1 MITVKLDTFS
11 SILIVLGTK
20 FLGIAISLAITL
32 SFFQTSITFVES
44 EQLQYN
50 SIINTV
56 SSAYKLE
63 NLLSNTQQALV
74 HFINVLFNILQ
85 TSLSVPNTTGF
96 DMLKSTIAL
105 FVVIDPIGTVPLF
118 IALTEKMGIEERK
131 AVSKTAIITSGVLLV
146 VFAVA
151 GTQILT
157 IFGITIYSFMI
168 AGGILLFIVAI
179 ELLTH
184 GIWRFGSSGD
194 TITGESGVV
203 PLAFPLLAGPGA
215 ITSVIIS
222 FQTTGL
228 IVTILSIT
236 IVIGI
241 TYVILQSI
249 NSIYRLLGKR
259 GSMIITRVFAVFIAA
274 IAVQYIIEGVK
285 RLFI

>member
-1 MITVKLDTFS
+1 LGIKFIRLSIFGIALLLSITSSLGKSNDTLAKAQTSQDYRIIINTYSNAYRVENLFS
-11 SILIVLGTK
+11 SIQ
-20 FLGIAISLAITL
+20 
-32 SFFQTSITFVES
+32 QT
-44 EQLQYN
+44 
-50 SIINTV
+50 
-56 SSAYKLE
+56 
-63 NLLSNTQQALV
+63 LV
-74 HFINVLFNILQ
+74 HFINTSSNILQ
-85 TSLSVPNTTGF
+85 TVFSVPKTVGYDT
-96 DMLKSTIAL
+96 LKSTIAL

-118 IALTEKMGIEERK
+118 IALTEKMGKEERK

-157 IFGITIYSFMI
+157 IFGITIFSFMI

-179 ELLTH
+179 ELLAH
-184 GIWRFGSSGD
+184 GLWRFGGSGGSA
-194 TITGESGVV
+194 TGGESGVV

-228 IVTILSIT
+228 VVTILSIA

-241 TYVILQSI
+241 TYVILRAI
-249 NSIYRLLGKR
+249 DPIYKLLGRR

-274 IAVQYIIEGVK
+274 IAIQYIIEGVK
-285 RLFI
+285 RLFS